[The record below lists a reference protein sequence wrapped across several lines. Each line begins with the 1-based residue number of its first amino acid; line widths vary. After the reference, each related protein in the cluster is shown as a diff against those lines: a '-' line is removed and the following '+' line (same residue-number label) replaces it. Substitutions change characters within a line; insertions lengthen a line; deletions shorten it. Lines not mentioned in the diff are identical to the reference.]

1 MSLSPM
7 VIVRIAINMVTHLIN
22 VGQSLLT
29 IIRRKNSKG
38 FVKTAIDMDIVPRSV
53 GIRKRTICGMHTEK
67 ILEAT
72 EPTEILIDNMLQYH
86 GITIQGYGV
95 NVVEDMDI

>member
-1 MSLSPM
+1 M
-7 VIVRIAINMVTHLIN
+7 VIVTIAINTVTHLIN

-29 IIRRKNSKG
+29 IIRRQNSKG
-38 FVKTAIDMDIVPRSV
+38 FVKTAIDMDIVSRSV
-53 GIRKRTICGMHTEK
+53 GLSKRTTCGLHTEQMLEVTK
-67 ILEAT
+67 LTQILT
-72 EPTEILIDNMLQYH
+72 DNILQYH